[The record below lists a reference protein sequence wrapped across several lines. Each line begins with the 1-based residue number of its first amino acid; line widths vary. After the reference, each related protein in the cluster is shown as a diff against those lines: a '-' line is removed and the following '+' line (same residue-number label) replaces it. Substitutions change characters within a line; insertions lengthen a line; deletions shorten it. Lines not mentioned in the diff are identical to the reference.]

1 MYHIFVSVPL
11 LRGIWVLSSF
21 WSTFY
26 LRKFIQQERNMYSDK
41 AIYPQQLLLEEGLM
55 LGQVSLE
62 GRAGMGT

>member
-1 MYHIFVSVPL
+1 MYHIFVSSPL
-11 LRGIWVLSSF
+11 LRVIWVLSRF

-26 LRKFIQQERNMYSDK
+26 LRKFIQQEMNMYSDK